1 MATQTQDQ
9 SLVHRELARQ
19 AQNIHRVRNP
29 RDIDYQLMWDG
40 YVERIPAHSTA
51 DIQTYKMDKYL
62 REMKDVIIRERL
74 QKEVDDENK
83 RRRDRG
89 EKEMEKWTGEAQHIL
104 ESKIMTE
111 MNSPE
116 STLKIYKELYVGLV
130 KEYGVDTVERER
142 VETVPTTH
150 EQIMD
155 KLLSSRTPVSPV
167 EAPIMTES
175 ITDTPQTP
183 LAQLNQAQLRK
194 MAREK
199 GLETQ
204 KTDKKDELINRIS
217 QTEEG
222 DKDDQD

>member
-1 MATQTQDQ
+1 MG
-9 SLVHRELARQ
+9 E
-19 AQNIHRVRNP
+19 
-29 RDIDYQLMWDG
+29 
-40 YVERIPAHSTA
+40 TA
-51 DIQTYKMDKYL
+51 
-62 REMKDVIIRERL
+62 V